1 MNEKEFKLNTER
13 IINISNFCDIKQNM
27 NSFNET
33 NFYIKSMNNS
43 ISSQKLRTQ
52 NSTCSSNLKSNKTFS
67 NEENIISEIKK
78 SKKKEINTLLD
89 NLCLSKF
96 SGNNTQTA
104 SNLKKIIYKKKQVS
118 GACKIKRNKISMF
131 NKRNELK
138 KIKKINLINDEFSK
152 KINNKQKKEF
162 NDLTLDEYLKEEI
175 KLIKIKNDT
184 SFNNFNNTNNNNI
197 TNKENENI
205 LQQMNII
212 NNQDKNKNKNDIPNK
227 RNNKKN
233 DKTIL
238 NNYITYNNYKFV
250 SNKNSNKNKKNKISI
265 TQINNNSKKSCNELP
280 KPNQICKNKVN
291 SSMNNTGRIVKINLN
306 KKNFS
311 FLKHKKNN
319 SFDGFYNETISPR
332 INLNNS
338 KIKKAK
344 IVNLKIDLKDLININ
359 KENTHKKT
367 FRFSRSSKKLNDN
380 ININNF
386 TKDFF
391 ILPKLKKF

>member
-13 IINISNFCDIKQNM
+13 IINISNFGEIKPNM

-52 NSTCSSNLKSNKTFS
+52 NSTCSSYLKSNKTFS

-78 SKKKEINTLLD
+78 SNKKEINETLLN

-96 SGNNTQTA
+96 SGNNTHTV
-104 SNLKKIIYKKKQVS
+104 SNLKKIIYKKKQVY
-118 GACKIKRNKISMF
+118 GICKIKGNKILNFNGINELRNKKEK
-131 NKRNELK
+131 N
-138 KIKKINLINDEFSK
+138 IKKINLINDEFSK
-152 KINNKQKKEF
+152 RINNKQKKEF

-175 KLIKIKNDT
+175 KLIKIKNEA
-184 SFNNFNNTNNNNI
+184 SFNNTNNNI

-205 LQQMNII
+205 LQQINII
-212 NNQDKNKNKNDIPNK
+212 NNQDKNNNKNDIPNK
-227 RNNKKN
+227 RNFKNN

-238 NNYITYNNYKFV
+238 NNYITYNNYKFIP
-250 SNKNSNKNKKNKISI
+250 NKNRIKKNKISI
-265 TQINNNSKKSCNELP
+265 TQINNNSKKSYNELP
-280 KPNQICKNKVN
+280 KPTRISKNKIN
-291 SSMNNTGRIVKINLN
+291 SSMNKTGRIVKINLN

-311 FLKHKKNN
+311 FLNHKKNN
-319 SFDGFYNETISPR
+319 SFDGFYNEAISPR
-332 INLNNS
+332 INLKNS
-338 KIKKAK
+338 KLKKAK

-367 FRFSRSSKKLNDN
+367 FRFSRSSKKINDN

-386 TKDFF
+386 SKDFF
-391 ILPKLKKF
+391 ILPKLKKI